1 MIAFIGQIL
10 GCLLIA
16 AGIGGVIGWF
26 LRQMS
31 PGPHTQDAIDA
42 DNALSFKE
50 EMLESAQF
58 ELKVQA
64 AGMKT
69 LESKVLEAEEL
80 HLATSQE
87 LSERTERLRALQEEL
102 AVRTQRLT
110 DLEEE
115 EAAVQRRV
123 REYAATTAAQSEEI
137 QQLQRHYKAA
147 QQTIQSN
154 EQERRNLQ
162 CRIADMEAAS
172 VENDRLHARVE
183 ELEPA
188 QGRVH
193 WLEVQLCDR
202 DAEYRAAL
210 HQLNS
215 QIAERDKRIDKLEFL
230 SQHLQEHEQAI
241 AQWETKYARAL
252 TQHEAQITK
261 LQQQL
266 TAHEQLRSQLQLN
279 EQLLHERAEQIN
291 SLQQRIQGFETQQQ
305 DLADQ
310 AKTAGEKQEEI
321 TRLRKRLVEV
331 RAALRIKT
339 DGGSVA
345 PRLKTRPNGSQLSLE
360 IEQARVAK
368 DKPKD
373 GPKEGPKDDLSKIHG
388 IGPVFARTLYKMGL
402 QSYGQIARW
411 TPEDIDKV
419 AKKLYTA
426 PDRIKRDN
434 WIAGAKRQHREKYG
448 ETL

>member
-1 MIAFIGQIL
+1 
-10 GCLLIA
+10 
-16 AGIGGVIGWF
+16 V
-26 LRQMS
+26 
-31 PGPHTQDAIDA
+31 
-42 DNALSFKE
+42 
-50 EMLESAQF
+50 
-58 ELKVQA
+58 
-64 AGMKT
+64 
-69 LESKVLEAEEL
+69 
-80 HLATSQE
+80 
-87 LSERTERLRALQEEL
+87 LQEEL

-110 DLEEE
+110 GLEEE

-123 REYAATTAAQSEEI
+123 REYAATVAAQSEEI

-147 QQTIQSN
+147 QQTIQSK
-154 EQERRNLQ
+154 EQERRDFQ
-162 CRIADMEAAS
+162 RRIAEMEAAS
-172 VENDRLHARVE
+172 MENDRLHARVE

-215 QIAERDKRIDKLEFL
+215 QLAERNERISKLEFL

-252 TQHEAQITK
+252 TQHEARIAK

-266 TAHEQLRSQLQLN
+266 TTHEQLRSQLLLN

-291 SLQQRIQGFETQQQ
+291 SLKQRIQDFETQQQ

-373 GPKEGPKDDLSKIHG
+373 GPKDDLSKIHG

-402 QSYGQIARW
+402 HSYGQIARW

-434 WIAGAKRQHREKYG
+434 WIASAKRQHREKYG